1 MRFARR
7 AGGEARYTWQVA
19 EERVGKPPVPP
30 GEEATQSFP
39 LVAPPSG
46 SMRAAPTAGDRVGK
60 YVIDS
65 ILGRGG
71 MGIVV
76 AARHEGAGREELV
89 AIKLLHPKAAKDAV
103 QVERFVREA
112 RSTVRIKSEHVVRVL
127 DAGAEEATGS
137 PFIVMEF
144 LQGRD
149 IAYVLA
155 NFGPMP
161 PQTAVDYIIQ
171 ICEATAAAHAL
182 GIVHRDLKPSNFFLT
197 HRPDGTALVKVLDFG
212 ISKAAQLDG
221 MPDPRLTETQAVFGS
236 PTYMSPEQI
245 RSSKNVDQR
254 SDIWSLGVAL
264 FEMLTRKLPFV
275 ADNVAGLLA
284 SVIADPPF
292 TVSYFRP
299 DVPPGLEA
307 IVLACLEKDAARRIG
322 SAGELARR
330 LIPYA
335 SPAGAELA
343 ARVQEVP
350 SPSGSSPNVA
360 PQRPP
365 MPSARPS
372 SPSSPSAHSAL
383 SPSSPSWMPSPP
395 ASIPGPPVS
404 FGTTH
409 TDLSAT
415 GPDAFHASVRRGTG
429 RSLAIVAATLVTVAA
444 FAGIFFFAKGS
455 SGSRAAGA
463 QSEAGPP
470 EATSATLPPPT
481 SAATAAGTATTV
493 PSAGSALTAD
503 GTPIPGGSGSAAP
516 KIRRPKSG
524 AGRGPKTGAG
534 APDLDSR
541 F

>member
-1 MRFARR
+1 MADERD
-7 AGGEARYTWQVA
+7 GGPRLSP
-19 EERVGKPPVPP
+19 EEQP
-30 GEEATQSFP
+30 TQNFP
-39 LVAPPSG
+39 LVQPASG
-46 SMRAAPTAGDRVGK
+46 SMRAVPIAGDRVGK
-60 YVIDS
+60 YVVDS

-76 AARHEGAGREELV
+76 AARHERAGRSELV

-127 DAGAEEATGS
+127 DAGAEESTGS

-149 IAYVLA
+149 LAYVLA

-161 PQTAVDYIIQ
+161 PKTAVDYIIQ
-171 ICEATAAAHAL
+171 ICEAAAAAHAL

-197 HRPDGTALVKVLDFG
+197 HRADGTALVKVLDFG

-254 SDIWSLGVAL
+254 SDIWSLGVTL

-292 TVSYFRP
+292 TVSHFRP

-307 IVLACLEKDAARRIG
+307 VVLACLEKDAARRIS

-330 LIPYA
+330 LAPFA
-335 SPAGAELA
+335 SPAGAQLA
-343 ARVQEVP
+343 LQVQEVP
-350 SPSGSSPNVA
+350 SPSGSSPNVV
-360 PQRPP
+360 PQRPSMAP
-365 MPSARPS
+365 GARSPS
-372 SPSSPSAHSAL
+372 SPSSPSFT
-383 SPSSPSWMPSPP
+383 PSSPSWLPAAP

-404 FGTTH
+404 FGTTG

-415 GPDAFHASVRRGTG
+415 GPAAFRASVRRDRF
-429 RSLAIVAATLVTVAA
+429 RSLAIAAAALVTLCAS
-444 FAGIFFFAKGS
+444 AGIVFVARGS
-455 SGSRAAGA
+455 STSRAAAGE
-463 QSEAGPP
+463 SEAGPP
-470 EATSATLPPPT
+470 PAVPTPVPLTVASAAATASTAPGASALADGTAPPRPT
-481 SAATAAGTATTV
+481 PTPSASAASAAGASAATGAKT
-493 PSAGSALTAD
+493 
-503 GTPIPGGSGSAAP
+503 
-516 KIRRPKSG
+516 KRPKSG
-524 AGRGPKTGAG
+524 AGHGPPKGPGG

>member
-1 MRFARR
+1 MADERD
-7 AGGEARYTWQVA
+7 GGPRLPP
-19 EERVGKPPVPP
+19 EEQP
-30 GEEATQSFP
+30 TQNFP
-39 LVAPPSG
+39 LVQPASG
-46 SMRAAPTAGDRVGK
+46 SMRAAPVAGDRVGK
-60 YVIDS
+60 YVVDS

-76 AARHEGAGREELV
+76 AARDESAGLRTLV

-127 DAGAEEATGS
+127 DAGADEHTGS

-155 NFGPMP
+155 NFGPLP
-161 PQTAVDYIIQ
+161 PKTAVDYIIQ
-171 ICEATAAAHAL
+171 ICEAAAAAHAL

-197 HRPDGTALVKVLDFG
+197 HRADGTALVKVLDFG

-292 TVSYFRP
+292 TISHFRP

-307 IVLACLEKDAARRIG
+307 VVLSCLEKDAARRIG

-330 LIPYA
+330 LAPYA
-335 SPAGAELA
+335 SPAGAQLA
-343 ARVQEVP
+343 MQVQEVP

-360 PQRPP
+360 PPRAPVPGAQ
-365 MPSARPS
+365 PS
-372 SPSSPSAHSAL
+372 SPSSPASYAQ
-383 SPSSPSWMPSPP
+383 SSPSWLPP
-395 ASIPGPPVS
+395 APPSIAGPPVS
-404 FGTTH
+404 FGTTG

-415 GPDAFHASVRRGTG
+415 GPAAFRASVRRDRL
-429 RSLAIVAATLVTVAA
+429 RSLAIAAAAVLTLCAS
-444 FAGIFFFAKGS
+444 AGIVFLARGAS
-455 SGSRAAGA
+455 TSRAAGGA
-463 QSEAGPP
+463 SEAGPP
-470 EATSATLPPPT
+470 PAVIAPVTPAPLTIASSTAATVSGVPGASAGPDGTAPPAPSA
-481 SAATAAGTATTV
+481 SAAAGA
-493 PSAGSALTAD
+493 
-503 GTPIPGGSGSAAP
+503 
-516 KIRRPKSG
+516 KIKRPKPG
-524 AGRGPKTGAG
+524 AGHGSPKGPGG

>member
-1 MRFARR
+1 VADERD
-7 AGGEARYTWQVA
+7 GGPRLPP
-19 EERVGKPPVPP
+19 EEQP
-30 GEEATQSFP
+30 TQNFP
-39 LVAPPSG
+39 LVQPASG
-46 SMRAAPTAGDRVGK
+46 SMRAAPVAGDRVGK
-60 YVIDS
+60 YVVDS

-76 AARHEGAGREELV
+76 AARHESAGRSELV

-127 DAGAEEATGS
+127 DAGADEPTGS

-161 PQTAVDYIIQ
+161 PKTAVDYIIQ
-171 ICEATAAAHAL
+171 ICEAAAAAHAL

-197 HRPDGTALVKVLDFG
+197 HRADGTALVKVLDFG

-292 TVSYFRP
+292 TVSFFRP

-307 IVLACLEKDAARRIG
+307 VVLACLEKDAARRIG

-330 LIPYA
+330 LAPYA
-335 SPAGAELA
+335 SPAGAQLA
-343 ARVQEVP
+343 MQVQEVP
-350 SPSGSSPNVA
+350 SRSGSSPNVA
-360 PQRPP
+360 PLRAS
-365 MPSARPS
+365 MPGASPS
-372 SPSSPSAHSAL
+372 SPSSPS
-383 SPSSPSWMPSPP
+383 SPYAPPSPSWLPPAP

-404 FGTTH
+404 FGTTG

-415 GPDAFHASVRRGTG
+415 GPAAFRASVRRDRI
-429 RSLAIVAATLVTVAA
+429 RSLAIAAAAVLTLS
-444 FAGIFFFAKGS
+444 AGIVFVARGS
-455 SGSRAAGA
+455 STSRAAAGEA
-463 QSEAGPP
+463 EAGPP
-470 EATSATLPPPT
+470 PAVVTPTPAPVTVASA
-481 SAATAAGTATTV
+481 AATASTA
-493 PSAGSALTAD
+493 
-503 GTPIPGGSGSAAP
+503 PG
-516 KIRRPKSG
+516 SG
-524 AGRGPKTGAG
+524 AGPEGTAPPAPSASAAAGAKIKRPKPGAGHGSPKGPGG
-534 APDLDSR
+534 APDLDTR

>member
-1 MRFARR
+1 VVDERD
-7 AGGEARYTWQVA
+7 GGPRLPP
-19 EERVGKPPVPP
+19 EEQP
-30 GEEATQSFP
+30 TQNFP
-39 LVAPPSG
+39 LVQPASG
-46 SMRAAPTAGDRVGK
+46 LMRAAPIAGDRVGK
-60 YVIDS
+60 YVVDS

-76 AARHEGAGREELV
+76 AARHESAGRNELV

-127 DAGAEEATGS
+127 DAGADEPTGS

-161 PQTAVDYIIQ
+161 PKTAVDYIIQ
-171 ICEATAAAHAL
+171 ICEAASVAHAL

-212 ISKAAQLDG
+212 ISKASQLDG

-264 FEMLTRKLPFV
+264 FEMLTQKLPFV

-292 TVSYFRP
+292 TIAHFRP

-307 IVLACLEKDAARRIG
+307 VVLSCLEKDAARRIG

-330 LIPYA
+330 LAPYA
-335 SPAGAELA
+335 SPAGAQLA
-343 ARVQEVP
+343 MHVQEVP

-360 PQRPP
+360 PMRPSMAGP
-365 MPSARPS
+365 RPSPS
-372 SPSSPSAHSAL
+372 SPSSFSQP
-383 SPSSPSWMPSPP
+383 SPSWLPPAP

-404 FGTTH
+404 FGTTG

-415 GPDAFHASVRRGTG
+415 GPAAFRASVRRDRL
-429 RSLAIVAATLVTVAA
+429 RSLAIAAAALVTLCAS
-444 FAGIFFFAKGS
+444 AGIVFVARGS
-455 SGSRAAGA
+455 STSRTAAGEP
-463 QSEAGPP
+463 EAGPP
-470 EATSATLPPPT
+470 PAVVIPVPLPVTVASASSTASSAPGSSAIADGTAPPAPSA
-481 SAATAAGTATTV
+481 SAATGA
-493 PSAGSALTAD
+493 
-503 GTPIPGGSGSAAP
+503 
-516 KIRRPKSG
+516 KIKRPKPG
-524 AGRGPKTGAG
+524 AGHASPKGPGG

>member
-1 MRFARR
+1 VADERD
-7 AGGEARYTWQVA
+7 GGPRLPP
-19 EERVGKPPVPP
+19 EEQP
-30 GEEATQSFP
+30 TQNFP
-39 LVAPPSG
+39 LVQPASG
-46 SMRAAPTAGDRVGK
+46 SMRAAPIAGDRVGK
-60 YVIDS
+60 YVVDS

-76 AARHEGAGREELV
+76 AARYESAGRNELV

-127 DAGAEEATGS
+127 DAGADELTGS

-171 ICEATAAAHAL
+171 ICEAASAAHAL

-292 TVSYFRP
+292 TVSHFRP

-307 IVLACLEKDAARRIG
+307 VVLACLEKDAARRIG

-330 LIPYA
+330 LAPYA
-335 SPAGAELA
+335 SPAGAQVA
-343 ARVQEVP
+343 MQVQEVP
-350 SPSGSSPNVA
+350 SSSASSPNVA
-360 PQRPP
+360 PQRPS
-365 MPSARPS
+365 MPGARPS
-372 SPSSPSAHSAL
+372 SPSSQSAYAQ
-383 SPSSPSWMPSPP
+383 SSPSWLPPAP

-404 FGTTH
+404 FGTTG

-415 GPDAFHASVRRGTG
+415 GPAAFRASVRRDRL
-429 RSLAIVAATLVTVAA
+429 RSLAIAAAVVVTLCAS
-444 FAGIFFFAKGS
+444 AGIVFVARGS
-455 SGSRAAGA
+455 STSRAAAG

-470 EATSATLPPPT
+470 PAVVTPVSPV
-481 SAATAAGTATTV
+481 SAAPITVASAAAAAAGTPGAGAGTDGTAPPA
-493 PSAGSALTAD
+493 PSASSATGA
-503 GTPIPGGSGSAAP
+503 
-516 KIRRPKSG
+516 KIKRPKPG
-524 AGRGPKTGAG
+524 AGHGSPKGPGG
-534 APDLDSR
+534 APDLDTR

>member
-1 MRFARR
+1 VADERD
-7 AGGEARYTWQVA
+7 GGPRLPP
-19 EERVGKPPVPP
+19 EEQP
-30 GEEATQSFP
+30 TQNFP
-39 LVAPPSG
+39 LVQPASG
-46 SMRAAPTAGDRVGK
+46 SMRAAPIAGDRVGK
-60 YVIDS
+60 YVVDS

-76 AARHEGAGREELV
+76 AARHESAGRSELV

-127 DAGAEEATGS
+127 DAGAEESTGS

-149 IAYVLA
+149 LAYVLA

-161 PQTAVDYIIQ
+161 PKTAVDYIIQ
-171 ICEATAAAHAL
+171 ICEAAAAAHAL

-212 ISKAAQLDG
+212 ISKAAHLDG

-292 TVSYFRP
+292 TISHFRP

-307 IVLACLEKDAARRIG
+307 VVLACLEKDAARRIG

-330 LIPYA
+330 LAPYA
-335 SPAGAELA
+335 SPAGAQLA
-343 ARVQEVP
+343 MHVQEVP

-360 PQRPP
+360 PQRSSMGPG
-365 MPSARPS
+365 ARPS
-372 SPSSPSAHSAL
+372 SPSSPSSL
-383 SPSSPSWMPSPP
+383 SPSSPSWLPAAP

-404 FGTTH
+404 FGSTG

-415 GPDAFHASVRRGTG
+415 GPAAFRASVRRDRL
-429 RSLAIVAATLVTVAA
+429 RSLAIAAAALVTLCAS
-444 FAGIFFFAKGS
+444 AGIVLVARGS
-455 SGSRAAGA
+455 STSRAAA
-463 QSEAGPP
+463 ADSEAGPP
-470 EATSATLPPPT
+470 PAVL
-481 SAATAAGTATTV
+481 
-493 PSAGSALTAD
+493 
-503 GTPIPGGSGSAAP
+503 TPIPVTASTAAAPAASSAAGSGVVAEGTAPPTPSASAASAAAGA
-516 KIRRPKSG
+516 KNKRPKSG
-524 AGRGPKTGAG
+524 AGHGSPRGPAS

>member
-1 MRFARR
+1 VADERD
-7 AGGEARYTWQVA
+7 GGPRLPP
-19 EERVGKPPVPP
+19 EEQP
-30 GEEATQSFP
+30 TQNFP
-39 LVAPPSG
+39 LVEPASA
-46 SMRAAPTAGDRVGK
+46 SMRAAPIAGDRVGK
-60 YVIDS
+60 YVVDS

-76 AARHEGAGREELV
+76 AARHESAGRSELV

-127 DAGAEEATGS
+127 DAGAEESTGS

-161 PQTAVDYIIQ
+161 PKTAVDYIIQ
-171 ICEATAAAHAL
+171 ICEAAAAAHAL

-292 TVSYFRP
+292 TISHFRP

-307 IVLACLEKDAARRIG
+307 VVLSCLEKDAARRIG

-330 LIPYA
+330 LAPFA
-335 SPAGAELA
+335 SPAGAQLA
-343 ARVQEVP
+343 MQVQEVP

-360 PQRPP
+360 PQRSS
-365 MPSARPS
+365 MPGARPS
-372 SPSSPSAHSAL
+372 SPSSPSSFAQ
-383 SPSSPSWMPSPP
+383 SSPSWLPPAP

-404 FGTTH
+404 FGTTG

-415 GPDAFHASVRRGTG
+415 GPAAFRASVRRDRL
-429 RSLAIVAATLVTVAA
+429 RSLAIAAAAVVTLCAS
-444 FAGIFFFAKGS
+444 AGIVFLARGS
-455 SGSRAAGA
+455 STSRAAAGG
-463 QSEAGPP
+463 SEAGPP
-470 EATSATLPPPT
+470 PAVVTP
-481 SAATAAGTATTV
+481 V
-493 PSAGSALTAD
+493 PVNV
-503 GTPIPGGSGSAAP
+503 GSAAP
-516 KIRRPKSG
+516 PASTASGASGAPASSALADGTAPPPPSASAAAGAKGKRPKPGSG
-524 AGRGPKTGAG
+524 HGSPKGPGA